1 MIILPVNPSETQILP
16 FGYTSTDSGELQ
28 ENVASDLTYNGATP
42 DSKNDSSVLIDTSAS
57 NPRPSEKRSV
67 FALVF
72 GSSGETQNV
81 SGTLENFDTSLVLP
95 MTSQSGGAKQA
106 VVPLMFIAPSAWI
119 ESKLLRMRLDW
130 QGGTPTLINI
140 AYGNAYEFPCIENSQ
155 LSPAQFNKDVVYN
168 NNISSKGHFLGRT
181 AVRRGATVTLEPL
194 SFIATVDRMNEILE
208 LFEKLET
215 RACYVHYKV
224 ADKNFVHYGWTES
237 EPNYQYTADEEYVQV
252 SFTLRCPA

>member
-1 MIILPVNPSETQILP
+1 MLILPVNSSEAQILP
-16 FGYTSTDSGELQ
+16 FGYTSTDTGELQ
-28 ENVASDLTYNGATP
+28 ENIASDLTYNGATP
-42 DSKNDSSVLIDTSAS
+42 DSKNDSSVLIDTSEGA
-57 NPRPSEKRSV
+57 PKPSEKRSV

-72 GSSGETQNV
+72 GGKSGTQDV

-95 MTSQSGGAKQA
+95 MTAQSGSAKQSVA
-106 VVPLMFIAPSAWI
+106 PLMFVVPSTWV
-119 ESKLLRMRLDW
+119 ESSLLRMRLDW
-130 QGGTPTLINI
+130 QGNTPTLINI
-140 AYGNAYEFPCIENSQ
+140 AYGNAYEFPCIENTQ

-194 SFIATVDRMNEILE
+194 SFIATTDRMNEILE

-224 ADKNFVHYGWTES
+224 ADKDFVHYGWTES
-237 EPNYQYTADEEYVQV
+237 EPNYRYTADEEYVQV